1 MLGLRP
7 SSGLCPK
14 FIRPKAIRGAQ
25 PPFVVSV
32 GGAKPRRTSGGE
44 AAETRVFVQ
53 SPALALGGCCT
64 NEIRALSA
72 ANEALGLLKSVDAD
86 RVFADAAEV
95 EFAVVFDDIGDLAI
109 AVRRAVL
116 EVFDDAALRVE
127 GDDE

>member
-1 MLGLRP
+1 MKTELFR
-7 SSGLCPK
+7 
-14 FIRPKAIRGAQ
+14 RGRA
-25 PPFVVSV
+25 PP
-32 GGAKPRRTSGGE
+32 AKPTQAAKPPRPEFLCKARR
-44 AAETRVFVQ
+44 
-53 SPALALGGCCT
+53 SPLGLGGCCT

-72 ANEALGLLKSVDAD
+72 ANKALGLLKSVDAD